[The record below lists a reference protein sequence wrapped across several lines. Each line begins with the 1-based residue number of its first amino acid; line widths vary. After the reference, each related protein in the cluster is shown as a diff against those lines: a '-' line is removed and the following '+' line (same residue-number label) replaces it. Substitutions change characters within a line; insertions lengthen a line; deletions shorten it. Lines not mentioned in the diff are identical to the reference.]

1 MDLASGSVYTIPT
14 IIFGVS
20 IGLIKILECIQMK
33 YISNTKLIIKQ
44 SEQIQFLL
52 VRLIDLNKKI
62 EKLEINMNTSSSST
76 FLDDEVVDEVVGK
89 ISPVVTTVT
98 TMTDKLN
105 SFKNLIPAGTEEN
118 LKKIDEKKQQM
129 SDINKKQKALKVG
142 STYPTTELELEAEKA
157 KLESQKEALAAEIE
171 GLLKR

>member
-76 FLDDEVVDEVVGK
+76 FLDDEVVDEVDDEVVDEEIDKDEDQDEEVDEVIDDDK
-89 ISPVVTTVT
+89 IV
-98 TMTDKLN
+98 DN
-105 SFKNLIPAGTEEN
+105 EDEN
-118 LKKIDEKKQQM
+118 LNKNFEIIESVTHDIPIKKKGW
-129 SDINKKQKALKVG
+129 L
-142 STYPTTELELEAEKA
+142 PFLF
-157 KLESQKEALAAEIE
+157 
-171 GLLKR
+171 

>member
-52 VRLIDLNKKI
+52 IRLVDLNKKI

-76 FLDDEVVDEVVGK
+76 FLDDISNEDEEVDEEVDE
-89 ISPVVTTVT
+89 IIADDEPV
-98 TMTDKLN
+98 DNEDQNLN
-105 SFKNLIPAGTEEN
+105 KNDEVIIKNFEIIESVLDDIPI
-118 LKKIDEKKQQM
+118 KKKGW
-129 SDINKKQKALKVG
+129 L
-142 STYPTTELELEAEKA
+142 PFLF
-157 KLESQKEALAAEIE
+157 
-171 GLLKR
+171 